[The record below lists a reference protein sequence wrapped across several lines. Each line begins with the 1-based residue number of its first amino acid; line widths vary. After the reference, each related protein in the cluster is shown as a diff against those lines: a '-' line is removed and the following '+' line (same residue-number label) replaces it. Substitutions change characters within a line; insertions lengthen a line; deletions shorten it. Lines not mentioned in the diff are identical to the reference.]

1 MVQDFQT
8 EAARFSDGISVFA
21 TDLNPRMS
29 SACHVSDGSFEVP
42 PISADSYIDSI
53 FNLAVRENIGLII
66 PTIDTELQKL
76 ADERE
81 RFEAASVHIVVSDS
95 DFIAQCRD
103 KRKTAT
109 LFARYGIR
117 SPEIYD
123 RKKLVFPCF
132 AKPYDGSRAIGAK
145 RIDTPAD
152 LTPEV
157 LADTKLMFCQFID
170 IENKFSE
177 FTVDMY
183 YDRQCRLKCAI
194 PRKRLEVRSGEFYGV
209 EINPRFGGGFPLTY
223 AAGGNYPSRLMREY
237 LGDEE
242 IPFSDDWEN
251 NLIMLRYDA
260 KVLVH
265 END

>member
-1 MVQDFQT
+1 MKKNNILILSAGRRVELVQDFQT

-132 AKPYDGSRAIGAK
+132 AKPYDGRS
-145 RIDTPAD
+145 
-152 LTPEV
+152 LT
-157 LADTKLMFCQFID
+157 Q
-170 IENKFSE
+170 
-177 FTVDMY
+177 
-183 YDRQCRLKCAI
+183 RLKLEALGLSSLFDDILISEACSSEK
-194 PRKRLEVRSGEFYGV
+194 PDSKRFRHLQDKYADKAGCFIYIGDNISKDFIAPNTLGWITIGLLPSGQNIHRHQPESF
-209 EINPRFGGGFPLTY
+209 NT
-223 AAGGNYPSRLMREY
+223 EY
-237 LGDEE
+237 HPD
-242 IPFSDDWEN
+242 FWVNSFQD
-251 NLIMLRYDA
+251 
-260 KVLVH
+260 LVPIIDS
-265 END
+265 NT